1 MNPVKRG
8 EAGEERKALG
18 RMRVRIERGAVE
30 PSARY
35 YFDARL
41 GIVRRR
47 EKVGTA

>member
-1 MNPVKRG
+1 MKRG

-41 GIVRRR
+41 GMVRGTA
-47 EKVGTA
+47 KVGTA